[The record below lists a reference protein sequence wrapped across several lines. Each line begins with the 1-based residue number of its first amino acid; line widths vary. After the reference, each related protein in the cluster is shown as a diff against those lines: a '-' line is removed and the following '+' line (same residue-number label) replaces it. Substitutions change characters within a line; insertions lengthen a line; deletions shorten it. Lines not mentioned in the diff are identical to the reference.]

1 MKRKIMTA
9 EKRNYIAP
17 VVELIKLDNDISLQ
31 LTSDAPYGP
40 GENQSKAP
48 EYFNNDSFKTFS
60 A

>member
-1 MKRKIMTA
+1 MKTTKNTY
-9 EKRNYIAP
+9 NAP
-17 VVELIKLDNDISLQ
+17 QLNLIKLDNELSLQ

-48 EYFNNDSFKTFS
+48 DFFNNDPFKTNI

>member
-1 MKRKIMTA
+1 MTA

-17 VVELIKLDNDISLQ
+17 AVELIKLDNDISLQ

-48 EYFNNDSFKTFS
+48 EYFNNDPFKTYS